1 MLNID
6 NSKINLENQNLNN
19 FFINELEEDLLLIDD
34 NITNI
39 NNIDY
44 NSGTLIINKKKL
56 YNKSDLP
63 NSNNNIKILNKSK
76 NNIFLQCN
84 TNIIIYIIIFWIL
97 NNNKIINMINFKYS
111 NNINLLIRTSIFAII
126 IYFIKFFS
134 HYII

>member
-1 MLNID
+1 MLN
-6 NSKINLENQNLNN
+6 INLENQNLNN
-19 FFINELEEDLLLIDD
+19 FFINQLEEELLLIDD
-34 NITNI
+34 NINNINNI

-44 NSGTLIINKKKL
+44 NSGILILNKKNL
-56 YNKSDLP
+56 YNKSDIS
-63 NSNNNIKILNKSK
+63 NSNNNIKILTKSK
-76 NNIFLQCN
+76 NHHFLQCN
-84 TNIIIYIIIFWIL
+84 NNIIIYIIIFWIL

>member
-1 MLNID
+1 MLN
-6 NSKINLENQNLNN
+6 INLENQNLNN
-19 FFINELEEDLLLIDD
+19 MFITKLEEDLLLIDN
-34 NITNI
+34 NINTT

-44 NSGTLIINKKKL
+44 NSGILILNKKNL
-56 YNKSDLP
+56 NNKSDISNP
-63 NSNNNIKILNKSK
+63 NNNIKILTKSK
-76 NNIFLQCN
+76 SYPFLQCN
-84 TNIIIYIIIFWIL
+84 NNIIIYIIIFWIL